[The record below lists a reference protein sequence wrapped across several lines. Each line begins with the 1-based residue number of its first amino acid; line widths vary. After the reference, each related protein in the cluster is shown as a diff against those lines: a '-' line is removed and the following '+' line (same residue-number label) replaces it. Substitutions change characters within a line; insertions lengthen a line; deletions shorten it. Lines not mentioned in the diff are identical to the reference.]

1 MYGGIE
7 FWFTVIGRKTNS
19 LILNRTIRAIGDY
32 VIPLTDIP
40 QYLDI
45 EFASPYKI
53 KLRLYMLLQL
63 YEPIF
68 SFGNALV
75 LLDR

>member
-1 MYGGIE
+1 M
-7 FWFTVIGRKTNS
+7 
-19 LILNRTIRAIGDY
+19 
-32 VIPLTDIP
+32 IPLTDIP

-53 KLRLYMLLQL
+53 KLRLYMLLQV
-63 YEPIF
+63 YELIF

-75 LLDR
+75 LLD